1 MSSPDSR
8 SGSRRSRSRS
18 RSRSPRTP
26 RTPRRGRSRSRS
38 YSGSGEES
46 FGGSSRSSRRD
57 LSRSSAKKIS
67 RKRRRSRSEDPDTT
81 PRRHVHEANVPV
93 RLTRHAEVQSSDSS
107 DDEDDDDDKREGL
120 DRNKSRAK
128 KIKKVDVSN
137 PLSTFRRQVQ
147 QRRKYLIPSDFAKK
161 EWLGL
166 RKMDANGNFIKQED
180 NKADEWK
187 NVAKSDRLI
196 RRNAGDVFA
205 DTRLDEGL
213 HAIVDKDSSSSEGK
227 KLIKQQR
234 TMGAIAHLTLQ
245 ALENYSKLYEETSQL
260 VTWCIGKPC
269 VKNPQWTGEED
280 TVHPE
285 FVDSQ
290 AQEWYRDKLL
300 ELQRELQVDLAD
312 PLANITRVAA
322 ESFTKALDERRE
334 KVIAKIKKTNS
345 KAAAAITT
353 IPPSAHFMFGGDHT
367 RLAKVVELTKDL
379 SSTANKSFITP
390 TNSKYKGGR
399 GGGGGKPQGG
409 PRGGGREHG
418 GRGGAPTRGPGGHKK
433 RRSETEK
440 GEDSFRGGNSHRGG
454 KH

>member
-8 SGSRRSRSRS
+8 SRSHSRS
-18 RSRSPRTP
+18 RSRSPGTP

-38 YSGSGEES
+38 YPGSGDES
-46 FGGSSRSSRRD
+46 VGGSSLSQRRD

-81 PRRHVHEANVPV
+81 PHRHVHEAYVPA
-93 RLTRHAEVQSSDSS
+93 RHARHAEVQSSDSS
-107 DDEDDDDDKREGL
+107 DDEDDDDDRREGL
-120 DRNKSRAK
+120 ERNKSRAK

-147 QRRKYLIPSDFAKK
+147 QRKKYLIPSNFAKE

-187 NVAKSDRLI
+187 TVAKSDRLI
-196 RRNAGDVFA
+196 RRNAGDVFS

-213 HAIVDKDSSSSEGK
+213 LAIVEKDSSSSEGK

-245 ALENYSKLYEETSQL
+245 ALENYSRLYEKTSQL
-260 VTWCIGKPC
+260 VTWCIGQPC
-269 VKNPQWTGEED
+269 DKNTQWTGAED
-280 TVHPE
+280 TVNPE

-300 ELQRELQVDLAD
+300 ELQKELQVDLAD

-334 KVIAKIKKTNS
+334 RVIAKIKKTNS
-345 KAAAAITT
+345 KAATAITT
-353 IPPSAHFMFGGDHT
+353 IPPSAHFMFGGDHSK
-367 RLAKVVELTKDL
+367 LAQVVELTKDL
-379 SSTANKSFITP
+379 SSTANRSFTTP
-390 TNSKYKGGR
+390 TNSKYKSGR

-409 PRGGGREHG
+409 SRGGGREQG
-418 GRGGAPTRGPGGHKK
+418 GRGGAPTRGPGEHKK
-433 RRSETEK
+433 RKFETEK
-440 GEDSFRGGNSHRGG
+440 GKDSFRGGNSHRGG